1 MLPSTP
7 FLAYPL
13 TLTYGVR
20 RYAFGGRA
28 IAGRLG
34 KEGLPAGV
42 VAETWEISDH
52 DDEGAIVTNGPYR
65 GRRLREL
72 VRAFP
77 EEVVHP
83 GWRGPHLPLLV
94 KFLDASHRLPVHVH
108 PDDATAARRY
118 GAPNGKSEAWHV
130 LSAPPGASV
139 LAGVRPGT
147 PRDELRAACLAGA
160 FDAVM
165 VRREI
170 ASGDTVHVPG
180 GVLHTFGPDTLIVEV
195 QQTSDLSASV
205 MPTDVYGREL
215 QVEAWLANVEETL
228 DLLTSSVLPVPHPGD
243 VAEDGAC
250 RRVVGCVDP
259 SFVLERWTLHEACP
273 ADPGRGGFA
282 TLSNVG
288 ERVVVEH
295 AGGRHEVPRGTSILL
310 PAALGEIVLHPAGVG
325 DVVVCH
331 GGHSRERG
339 PDRRGPPEP
348 PYFPNTFGSS
358 S

>member
-1 MLPSTP
+1 MPSADRVLRSAP
-7 FLAYPL
+7 FQAYPL
-13 TLTYGVR
+13 ALTVGVR

-28 IAGRLG
+28 IAVQLG
-34 KEGLPAGV
+34 KEGLPGGV
-42 VAETWEISDH
+42 VAETWEVSDH
-52 DDEGAIVTNGPYR
+52 DDERAVVTNGAYR

-77 EEVVHP
+77 DEVVHP
-83 GWRGPHLPLLV
+83 GWRGPHFPLLV

-130 LSAPPGASV
+130 LAAPPGASI
-139 LAGVRPGT
+139 LAGVRPGLG
-147 PRDELRAACLAGA
+147 RDELRAACLAGA
-160 FDAVM
+160 FEAIMLRHEV
-165 VRREI
+165 

-180 GVLHTFGPDTLIVEV
+180 GVLHTFGPDTLIIEV

-215 QVEAWLANVEETL
+215 ATDTWLANVEESL
-228 DLLTSSVLPVPHPGD
+228 DLLTSSALPVPHPGD
-243 VAEDGAC
+243 VVEDGAC

-259 SFVLERWTLHEACP
+259 AFVLEHWTLHDAAT

-288 ERVVVEH
+288 ERLLVEH
-295 AGGRHEVPRGTSILL
+295 AGGRHEVSKGASVLL
-310 PAALGEIVLHPAGVG
+310 PASLGEIVLHPTGAG
-325 DVVVCH
+325 DVVVCR
-331 GGHSRERG
+331 GGRAR
-339 PDRRGPPEP
+339 
-348 PYFPNTFGSS
+348 
-358 S
+358 